1 MIVRSAVLIQRAG
14 GLGRVAHSIIPT
26 YRGVFQLCVIEVA
39 IVALA
44 PGVLI
49 RFIVH
54 EPHFRCIFELGWAY
68 FQGVDGIDLAI
79 VGGTALDAG
88 SAIRP
93 CQVFSRVVS
102 VRRHRVWEIEP
113 LDGSCLRLERANQII
128 TSVSGEVVC
137 RKRAD
142 SLAFDPAIAILALLI
157 LVLWQATIVQVQ
169 VEDFLILGYSQ
180 WLVRTHRTLA
190 PTPLLHHVLRLWLH
204 EFSVT
209 CHELRAMQALQ
220 AINMLRDV
228 YSCGIHASVAT
239 RAYTIFVLHLLG
251 VRGHTVAIFIL
262 LSRIAL
268 RVEEEV

>member
-1 MIVRSAVLIQRAG
+1 MIVRSAVLIQRAC

-26 YRGVFQLCVIEVA
+26 DRGVFQLCVIEVA

-54 EPHFRCIFELGWAY
+54 EPHFRCIFELGSAAC
-68 FQGVDGIDLAI
+68 FQGVDLAI
-79 VGGTALDAG
+79 VGGTALDAS

-93 CQVFSRVVS
+93 CQAFSRVVC
-102 VRRHRVWEIEP
+102 VGRHRVWEIEP
-113 LDGSCLRLERANQII
+113 LDGSCLRLERASQIV

-137 RKRAD
+137 RERAD
-142 SLAFDPAIAILALLI
+142 SLAFFPAIAILALLI

-169 VEDFLILGYSQ
+169 VEDFLIFGYSQ
-180 WLVRTHRTLA
+180 FIVRTQRTLA
-190 PTPLLHHVLRLWLH
+190 PAPLLIRVLRRWLH
-204 EFSVT
+204 DCSVT
-209 CHELRAMQALQ
+209 GHELRAVQALQ
-220 AINMLRDV
+220 AISMLRDV
-228 YSCGIHASVAT
+228 FASGIHASLAT
-239 RAYTIFVLHLLG
+239 DAYTIFVLLLLG
-251 VRGHTVAIFIL
+251 FRGHTVAIFIL